1 MMSIK
6 SIRSSGPSVL
16 LTGLALGLLS
26 LSAHATN
33 LVVVVD
39 GLRNA
44 NGTVRLEL
52 DGSEAA
58 WNDKIAATAK
68 GNVKAATGSVSYTF
82 SDISPGTYGLSVY
95 QDEDDSGKFRTSTLG
110 IPKEGYGFS
119 NNPSTMHMPTFQDV
133 QFTVAQEDK
142 TVLIH
147 LKHGI

>member
-1 MMSIK
+1 MSVE
-6 SIRSSGPSVL
+6 SIYRPAVL
-16 LTGLALGLLS
+16 ASIAVCMLSFSARAADLTV
-26 LSAHATN
+26 T
-33 LVVVVD
+33 VD

-58 WNDKIAATAK
+58 WNNKAKATAM
-68 GNVKAATGSVSYTF
+68 GNVKASVGAVSYTF
-82 SDISPGTYGLSVY
+82 SNVQPGTYGLGVY
-95 QDEDDSGKFRTSTLG
+95 QDENNSGKLRTNLFG

-119 NNPSTMHMPTFQDV
+119 NNPSVMRMPTFQEV
-133 QFTVAQEDK
+133 QFTVAEQNT

>member
-1 MMSIK
+1 MSVE
-6 SIRSSGPSVL
+6 SIYRPAVL
-16 LTGLALGLLS
+16 AGIVVCMLSFSASAADLTV
-26 LSAHATN
+26 T
-33 LVVVVD
+33 VD

-58 WNDKIAATAK
+58 WNNKAKATAM
-68 GNVKAATGSVSYTF
+68 GNVKASIGAVSYTF
-82 SDISPGTYGLSVY
+82 SNIQPGTYGLGVY
-95 QDEDDSGKFRTSTLG
+95 QDEDNSGKLRTNLFG

-119 NNPSTMHMPTFQDV
+119 NNPSVMRMPTFQEV
-133 QFTVAQEDK
+133 QFTVAEQNT

>member
-1 MMSIK
+1 MSVE
-6 SIRSSGPSVL
+6 SIYRPAVL
-16 LTGLALGLLS
+16 AGIVMCMLS
-26 LSAHATN
+26 FSARAADIT
-33 LVVVVD
+33 VTVD

-58 WNDKIAATAK
+58 WNNKAKATAM
-68 GNVKAATGSVSYTF
+68 GNVKAAVGAVSYTF
-82 SDISPGTYGLSVY
+82 SDIQPGTYGLGVY
-95 QDEDDSGKFRTSTLG
+95 QDEDNSGKLRTNLFG

-119 NNPSTMHMPTFQDV
+119 NNPSVMRMPTFQEV
-133 QFTVAQEDK
+133 QFTVAKQNT